1 LFKLGDALRIVT
13 GMLVEL
19 KDAGQPFEQRGLP
32 NGEKLG
38 LDLVAPTNSAA
49 ECEPVK
55 TSSTA

>member
-1 LFKLGDALRIVT
+1 
-13 GMLVEL
+13 MLVEL

-38 LDLVAPTNSAA
+38 LDLVGPTNSAA